1 MQPLSK
7 IFIPATGVQQWSQF
21 LADPDRQWRQ
31 GYSARTLAHSWQ
43 EAFGF
48 PAEVNSV
55 LSSVFPEIELLFA
68 FPEHQ
73 VPLPGGARSSQ
84 NDIWA
89 LARSHNQLVS
99 ITVEGKV
106 SEPFGPTIHEWQAES
121 SPGKTKRLAY
131 LLSLLELPSTPESL
145 RYQLLHRTASAIL
158 EAKRFNAVHAVML
171 VHSFSRSKEWFA
183 DYAAFVTLMGGTAS
197 INSVASVG
205 SKSQVSLHFAWVQGN
220 TDYLNK

>member
-1 MQPLSK
+1 MSK
-7 IFIPATGVQQWSQF
+7 IYLPATHVQQWSQF

-31 GYSARTLAHSWQ
+31 GYSARTLAYSWQ

-73 VPLPGGARSSQ
+73 VPLPGGGHSSQ

-89 LARSHNQLVS
+89 LAHSHDQLVS

-106 SEPFGPTIHEWQAES
+106 SEPFGPTIHEWQAAS

-131 LLSLLELPSTPESL
+131 LLSLLELPSPPESL
-145 RYQLLHRTASAIL
+145 RYQLLHRTASAII
-158 EAKRFNAVHAVML
+158 EARRCNAVHAVML
-171 VHSFSRSKEWFA
+171 VHSFSRSEEWFA
-183 DYAAFVTLMGGTAS
+183 DYADFVTLMGGTAS
-197 INSVASVG
+197 INSVVSVG
-205 SKSQVSLHFAWVQGN
+205 SKSGVSLHIAWVQGN